1 MASRVLGILT
11 ATALVVG
18 SALVGTA
25 PAAQA
30 AVGDATYFDLAT
42 GANPYG
48 IAAGPDGNLWITETD
63 ANNINRM
70 TPAGVMIRYAIPTLA
85 SQPKGITA
93 GPDGNLWFVEYA
105 GNKVAKIT
113 PQGVITEYPLN
124 TAAAGPQEITVGP
137 DGALWFTMNSVSRI
151 GRITTTGT
159 LSEYSLPTATGPYAI
174 ASGPSGSN
182 TLYVTAVTSNQILVL
197 KTDGSVQ
204 ATLTIPTAAS
214 SPKGITFSN
223 GAAWFTENLGNKI
236 GRVVSA
242 SPTSTT
248 YTVSETALPSTQ
260 NYDSSRAPLGIT
272 NGPGDTVWYV
282 GAGNTATGGSSGS
295 RIGQMNMM
303 GAVVGEYLM
312 TPAGAIS
319 VTQGPDGNM
328 WVTFGSS
335 NKVGK
340 VITGQVPV
348 MTTAPAITPATGVQ
362 SGTAVTVDN
371 GTWSPT
377 PSSYSYAWQQCAD
390 AGATSCTGIP
400 GATSNSYT
408 PTTSDAGK
416 YLRASVT
423 PINAGGSGTAA
434 YSNVIAVASLAP
446 LPANQARVGSN
457 VVASLSAPSSIKRK
471 ATGTFRVTF
480 TSTTVQGTVT
490 IQVARGSKNY
500 RIAQNVPVTGGQVTA
515 RWKVPKKATTGTWNV
530 TATFTPTP
538 NTAFQA
544 GTMRTQTRVRT
555 SN

>member
-1 MASRVLGILT
+1 MASRVLGMLS
-11 ATALVVG
+11 ATALIAG
-18 SALVGTA
+18 TALVGVA

-70 TPAGVMIRYAIPTLA
+70 TTAGVMIRYAIPTLA

-124 TAAAGPQEITVGP
+124 TTAAGPQEITVGP
-137 DGALWFTMNSVSRI
+137 DGALWFTMNSVSKI

-174 ASGPSGSN
+174 ASGPSGS
-182 TLYVTAVTSNQILVL
+182 TVLYVTAVTSNQILVI

-204 ATLTIPTAAS
+204 ATNTIPTAAS
-214 SPKGITFSN
+214 SPKGITYAN
-223 GAAWFTENLGNKI
+223 GAAWFTENLGNKL
-236 GRVVSA
+236 GRVVTASA
-242 SPTSTT
+242 TSTT
-248 YTVSETALPSTQ
+248 YTLSEIALPSSN
-260 NYDSSRAPLGIT
+260 NYDSSRAPLGIAT
-272 NGPGDTVWYV
+272 GPADTVWYV
-282 GAGNTATGGSSGS
+282 GAGNTSTGGSSGS
-295 RIGQMNMM
+295 RIGQMSKD
-303 GAVVGEYLM
+303 GAIVGEYLL

-362 SGTAVTVDN
+362 SGTALTVDN
-371 GTWSPT
+371 GAWSPT
-377 PSSYSYAWQQCAD
+377 PTSYSYAWQLCID
-390 AGATSCTGIP
+390 SGATSCTGIS
-400 GATSNSYT
+400 GATSNTYT
-408 PTTSDAGK
+408 PVTTDAGK
-416 YLRASVT
+416 YVRAAVT
-423 PINAGGSGTAA
+423 PLNSGGAGTAA
-434 YSNVIAVASLAP
+434 YSNVVAVASLAP
-446 LPANQARVGSN
+446 LPGNQARVGNN
-457 VVASLSAPSSIKRK
+457 VVASLTAPSSIKQK
-471 ATGTFRVTF
+471 KSGTFRVTF
-480 TSTTVQGTVT
+480 TSTSVQGTVT
-490 IQVARGSKNY
+490 IQVAKGSKLY
-500 RIAQNVPVTGGQVTA
+500 KIANNAPVTGGVVSA
-515 RWKVPKKATTGTWNV
+515 SWKVPKKAKTGTWTV
-530 TATFTPTP
+530 TASFTPTP
-538 NTAFQA
+538 STAFQA
-544 GTMRTQTRVRT
+544 GTMKT
-555 SN
+555 STKVKK

>member
-1 MASRVLGILT
+1 MLSVTALVA
-11 ATALVVG
+11 ATALVGV
-18 SALVGTA
+18 A

-70 TPAGVMIRYAIPTLA
+70 TTAGVMIRYAIPTLA

-113 PQGVITEYPLN
+113 PQGVITEYALN

-137 DGALWFTMNSVSRI
+137 DGALWFTMNSVSKI

-182 TLYVTAVTSNQILVL
+182 VLYVTAVTSNQILVI

-204 ATLTIPTAAS
+204 ATNTIPTAAS
-214 SPKGITFSN
+214 SPKGITYAN
-223 GAAWFTENLGNKI
+223 GAAWFTENLGNKL
-236 GRVVSA
+236 GRLVTASA
-242 SPTSTT
+242 SSTT
-248 YTVSETALPSTQ
+248 YTLSEIALPSSN
-260 NYDSSRAPLGIT
+260 NYDSSRAPLGIAT
-272 NGPGDTVWYV
+272 GPADTVWYV
-282 GAGNTATGGSSGS
+282 GAGNTSTGGSSGS
-295 RIGQMNMM
+295 RIGQMSKD
-303 GAVVGEYLM
+303 GAIVGEYLL

-348 MTTAPAITPATGVQ
+348 MTTAPAITPTTGVQ
-362 SGTAVTVDN
+362 AGTALTVDN
-371 GTWSPT
+371 GAWSPT
-377 PSSYSYAWQQCAD
+377 PSSYSYTWQLCAD
-390 AGATSCTGIP
+390 SGATSCTGIS
-400 GATSNSYT
+400 GATTNSYT
-408 PTTSDAGK
+408 PVTTDAGK
-416 YLRASVT
+416 YVRAAVT
-423 PINAGGSGTAA
+423 PLNSGGAGTAA
-434 YSNVIAVASLAP
+434 YSNVVAVASLAP
-446 LPANQARVGSN
+446 LPGNQARVGNN
-457 VVASLSAPSSIKRK
+457 VVASLTAPSSIKLK
-471 ATGTFRVTF
+471 KTGTFRVTF

-490 IQVARGSKNY
+490 IQVAKGSKLY
-500 RIAQNVPVTGGQVTA
+500 KIANNAPVSGGVVSAT
-515 RWKVPKKATTGTWNV
+515 WKVPKKAKTGTWTV

-538 NTAFQA
+538 STAFQA
-544 GTMRTQTRVRT
+544 GTMRTDTKVKK
-555 SN
+555 

>member
-1 MASRVLGILT
+1 MLSVTALLA
-11 ATALVVG
+11 ATALVGV
-18 SALVGTA
+18 A

-70 TPAGVMIRYAIPTLA
+70 TTAGVMIRYAIPTLA

-113 PQGVITEYPLN
+113 PQGVITEYALN
-124 TAAAGPQEITVGP
+124 TTAAGPQEITVGP
-137 DGALWFTMNSVSRI
+137 DGALWFTMNSVSKI

-182 TLYVTAVTSNQILVL
+182 VLYVTAVTSNQILVI

-204 ATLTIPTAAS
+204 ATNTIPTAAS
-214 SPKGITFSN
+214 SPKGITYAN
-223 GAAWFTENLGNKI
+223 GAAWFTENLGNKL
-236 GRVVSA
+236 GRVVTASA
-242 SPTSTT
+242 TSTT
-248 YTVSETALPSTQ
+248 YTLSEIALPSSN
-260 NYDSSRAPLGIT
+260 NYDSSRAPLGIAT
-272 NGPGDTVWYV
+272 GPADTVWYV
-282 GAGNTATGGSSGS
+282 GAGNTSTGGSSGS
-295 RIGQMNMM
+295 RIGQMSKD
-303 GAVVGEYLM
+303 GAIVGEYLL

-348 MTTAPAITPATGVQ
+348 MTTAPAITPTTGVQ
-362 SGTAVTVDN
+362 AGTALTVDN
-371 GTWSPT
+371 GAWSPT
-377 PSSYSYAWQQCAD
+377 PSSYSYTWQLCAD
-390 AGATSCTGIP
+390 SGATSCTGIS
-400 GATSNSYT
+400 GATTNSYT
-408 PTTSDAGK
+408 PVTTDAGK
-416 YLRASVT
+416 YVRAAVT
-423 PINAGGSGTAA
+423 PLNSGGAGTAA
-434 YSNVIAVASLAP
+434 YSNVVAVASLAP
-446 LPANQARVGSN
+446 LPGNQARVGNN
-457 VVASLSAPSSIKRK
+457 VVASLTAPSSIKLK
-471 ATGTFRVTF
+471 KTGTFRVTF

-490 IQVARGSKNY
+490 IQVAKGSKLY
-500 RIAQNVPVTGGQVTA
+500 KIANNAPVSGGVVSAT
-515 RWKVPKKATTGTWNV
+515 WKVPKKAKTGTWTV

-538 NTAFQA
+538 STAFQA
-544 GTMRTQTRVRT
+544 GTMRTDTKVKK
-555 SN
+555 

>member
-1 MASRVLGILT
+1 MASRVLGMLS
-11 ATALVVG
+11 ATALIAG
-18 SALVGTA
+18 TALVGVA

-70 TPAGVMIRYAIPTLA
+70 TTAGVMIRYAIPTLA

-124 TAAAGPQEITVGP
+124 TTAAGPQEITVGP
-137 DGALWFTMNSVSRI
+137 DGALWFTMNSVSKI

-174 ASGPSGSN
+174 ASGPSGS
-182 TLYVTAVTSNQILVL
+182 TVLYVTAVTSNQILVI

-204 ATLTIPTAAS
+204 ATNTIPTAAS
-214 SPKGITFSN
+214 SPKGITYAN
-223 GAAWFTENLGNKI
+223 GAAWFTENLGNKL
-236 GRVVSA
+236 GRVVTASA
-242 SPTSTT
+242 TSTT
-248 YTVSETALPSTQ
+248 YTLSEIALPSSN
-260 NYDSSRAPLGIT
+260 NYDSSRAPLGIAT
-272 NGPGDTVWYV
+272 GPADTVWYV
-282 GAGNTATGGSSGS
+282 GAGNTSTGGSSGS
-295 RIGQMNMM
+295 RIGQMSKD
-303 GAVVGEYLM
+303 GAIVGEYLL

-362 SGTAVTVDN
+362 SGTALTVDN
-371 GTWSPT
+371 GAWSPT
-377 PSSYSYAWQQCAD
+377 PTSYSYAWQLCID
-390 AGATSCTGIP
+390 SGATSCTGIS
-400 GATSNSYT
+400 GATSNTYT
-408 PTTSDAGK
+408 PVTTDAGK
-416 YLRASVT
+416 YVRAAVT
-423 PINAGGSGTAA
+423 PLNSGGAGTAA
-434 YSNVIAVASLAP
+434 YSNVVAVASLAP
-446 LPANQARVGSN
+446 LPGNQARVGNN
-457 VVASLSAPSSIKRK
+457 VVASLTAPSSIKQK
-471 ATGTFRVTF
+471 KSGTFRVTF
-480 TSTTVQGTVT
+480 TSTSVQGTVT
-490 IQVARGSKNY
+490 IQVAKGSKLY
-500 RIAQNVPVTGGQVTA
+500 KIANNAPVTGGVVSA
-515 RWKVPKKATTGTWNV
+515 SWKVPKKAKTGTWTV
-530 TATFTPTP
+530 TASFTPTP
-538 NTAFQA
+538 STAFQA
-544 GTMRTQTRVRT
+544 GTMRTSTKVKK
-555 SN
+555 

>member
-1 MASRVLGILT
+1 MLSVTALLA
-11 ATALVVG
+11 ATALVGV
-18 SALVGTA
+18 A

-70 TPAGVMIRYAIPTLA
+70 TTAGVMIRYAIPTLA

-113 PQGVITEYPLN
+113 PQGVITEYALN

-137 DGALWFTMNSVSRI
+137 DGALWFTMNSVSKI

-182 TLYVTAVTSNQILVL
+182 VLYVTAVTSNQILVI

-204 ATLTIPTAAS
+204 ATNTIPTAAS
-214 SPKGITFSN
+214 SPKGITYAN
-223 GAAWFTENLGNKI
+223 GAAWFTENLGNKL
-236 GRVVSA
+236 GRLVTASA
-242 SPTSTT
+242 SSTT
-248 YTVSETALPSTQ
+248 YTLSEIALPSSN
-260 NYDSSRAPLGIT
+260 NYDSSRAPLGIAT
-272 NGPGDTVWYV
+272 GPADTVWYV
-282 GAGNTATGGSSGS
+282 GAGNTSTGGSSGS
-295 RIGQMNMM
+295 RIGQMSKD
-303 GAVVGEYLM
+303 GAIVGEYLL

-348 MTTAPAITPATGVQ
+348 MTTAPAITPTTGVQ
-362 SGTAVTVDN
+362 AGTALTVDN
-371 GTWSPT
+371 GAWSPT
-377 PSSYSYAWQQCAD
+377 PSSYSYTWQLCAD
-390 AGATSCTGIP
+390 SGATSCTGIS
-400 GATSNSYT
+400 GATTNSYT
-408 PTTSDAGK
+408 PVTTDAGK
-416 YLRASVT
+416 YVRAAVT
-423 PINAGGSGTAA
+423 PLNSGGAGTAA
-434 YSNVIAVASLAP
+434 YSNVVAVASLAP
-446 LPANQARVGSN
+446 LPGNQARVGNN
-457 VVASLSAPSSIKRK
+457 VVASLTAPSSIKLK
-471 ATGTFRVTF
+471 KTGTFRVTF

-490 IQVARGSKNY
+490 IQVAKGSKLY
-500 RIAQNVPVTGGQVTA
+500 KIANNAPVSGGVVSAT
-515 RWKVPKKATTGTWNV
+515 WKVPKKAKTGTWTV

-538 NTAFQA
+538 STAFQA
-544 GTMRTQTRVRT
+544 GTMRTDTKVKK
-555 SN
+555 

>member
-1 MASRVLGILT
+1 MLSVT
-11 ATALVVG
+11 ALLAGTALVGV
-18 SALVGTA
+18 A

-70 TPAGVMIRYAIPTLA
+70 TTAGVMIRYAIPTLA

-113 PQGVITEYPLN
+113 PQGVITEYALN

-137 DGALWFTMNSVSRI
+137 DGALWFTMNSVSKI

-182 TLYVTAVTSNQILVL
+182 VLYVTAVTSNQILVI

-204 ATLTIPTAAS
+204 ATNTIPTAAS
-214 SPKGITFSN
+214 SPKGITYAN
-223 GAAWFTENLGNKI
+223 GAAWFTENLGNKL
-236 GRVVSA
+236 GRLVTASA
-242 SPTSTT
+242 SSTT
-248 YTVSETALPSTQ
+248 YTLSEIALPSSN
-260 NYDSSRAPLGIT
+260 NYDSSRAPLGIAT
-272 NGPGDTVWYV
+272 GPADTVWYV
-282 GAGNTATGGSSGS
+282 GAGNTSTGGSSGS
-295 RIGQMNMM
+295 RIGQMSKD
-303 GAVVGEYLM
+303 GAIVGEYLL

-348 MTTAPAITPATGVQ
+348 MTTAPAITPTTGVQ
-362 SGTAVTVDN
+362 AGTALTVDN
-371 GTWSPT
+371 GAWSPT
-377 PSSYSYAWQQCAD
+377 PSSYSYTWQLCAD
-390 AGATSCTGIP
+390 SGATSCTGIS
-400 GATSNSYT
+400 GATTNTYT
-408 PTTSDAGK
+408 PVTTDAGK
-416 YLRASVT
+416 YVRAAVT
-423 PINAGGSGTAA
+423 PLNSGGAGTAA
-434 YSNVIAVASLAP
+434 YSNVVAVASLAP
-446 LPANQARVGSN
+446 LPGNQARVGNN
-457 VVASLSAPSSIKRK
+457 VVASLTAPSSIKLK
-471 ATGTFRVTF
+471 KTGTFRVTF

-490 IQVARGSKNY
+490 IQVAKGSKLY
-500 RIAQNVPVTGGQVTA
+500 KIANNAPVSGGVVSAT
-515 RWKVPKKATTGTWNV
+515 WKVPKKAKTGTWTV
-530 TATFTPTP
+530 TASFTPTP
-538 NTAFQA
+538 STAFQA
-544 GTMRTQTRVRT
+544 GTMRTDTKVKK
-555 SN
+555 

>member
-1 MASRVLGILT
+1 MLSVT
-11 ATALVVG
+11 ALIAGTALVGV
-18 SALVGTA
+18 A

-48 IAAGPDGNLWITETD
+48 IAAGADGNLWITETD

-70 TPAGVMIRYAIPTLA
+70 TTAGVMIRYAIPTLA

-137 DGALWFTMNSVSRI
+137 DGALWFTMNSVSKI

-174 ASGPSGSN
+174 AAGPSGSN
-182 TLYVTAVTSNQILVL
+182 VLYVTAVTSNQILVI

-204 ATLTIPTAAS
+204 ATNTIPTAAS

-223 GAAWFTENLGNKI
+223 GAAWFTENLGNRI
-236 GRVVSA
+236 GRLVSA
-242 SPTSTT
+242 SATSTT
-248 YTVSETALPSTQ
+248 YTLSEIALPSSN

-272 NGPGDTVWYV
+272 TGPADTVWYV
-282 GAGNTATGGSSGS
+282 GAGNTSTGGSSGS
-295 RIGQMNMM
+295 RIGQMNKD
-303 GAVVGEYLM
+303 GAVVGEYLL

-348 MTTAPAITPATGVQ
+348 MTTAPAVTPTTGVQ
-362 SGTAVTVDN
+362 AGTALTVDN
-371 GTWSPT
+371 GAWSPT
-377 PSSYSYAWQQCAD
+377 PSSYSYAWQLCAD
-390 AGATSCTGIP
+390 SGATSCSGIA
-400 GATSNSYT
+400 GATTNTYT
-408 PTTSDAGK
+408 PVTTDAGK
-416 YLRASVT
+416 YVRASVT
-423 PINAGGSGTAA
+423 PLNSGGAGTAA
-434 YSNVIAVASLAP
+434 YSNVVAVASLAP

-457 VVASLSAPSSIKRK
+457 VVASLTAPSSTKRRN
-471 ATGTFRVTF
+471 TGTFRVTF
-480 TSTTVQGTVT
+480 TSTSVQGTVS
-490 IQVARGSKNY
+490 IQVARGSKLY
-500 RIAQNVPVTGGQVTA
+500 RIATNRPVTGGVVSATW
-515 RWKVPKKATTGTWNV
+515 RVPKKATTGRWTV
-530 TATFTPTP
+530 TASFTPTP
-538 NTAFQA
+538 STAFQA
-544 GTMRTQTRVRT
+544 GTMRASTRVT
-555 SN
+555 K

>member
-1 MASRVLGILT
+1 MASRVLGMLS
-11 ATALVVG
+11 ATALIAG
-18 SALVGTA
+18 TALVGVA

-70 TPAGVMIRYAIPTLA
+70 TTAGVMIRYAIPTLA

-124 TAAAGPQEITVGP
+124 TTAAGPQEITVGP
-137 DGALWFTMNSVSRI
+137 DGALWFTMNSVSKI

-174 ASGPSGSN
+174 ASGPSGS
-182 TLYVTAVTSNQILVL
+182 TVLYVTAVTSNQILVI

-204 ATLTIPTAAS
+204 ATNTIPTAAS
-214 SPKGITFSN
+214 SPKGITYAN
-223 GAAWFTENLGNKI
+223 GAAWFTENLGNKL
-236 GRVVSA
+236 GRVVTASA
-242 SPTSTT
+242 TSTT
-248 YTVSETALPSTQ
+248 YTLSEIALPSS
-260 NYDSSRAPLGIT
+260 NSYDSSRAPLGIAT
-272 NGPGDTVWYV
+272 GPADTVWYV
-282 GAGNTATGGSSGS
+282 GAGNTSTGGSSGS
-295 RIGQMNMM
+295 RIGQMSKD
-303 GAVVGEYLM
+303 GAIVGEYLL

-362 SGTAVTVDN
+362 SGTALTVDN
-371 GTWSPT
+371 GAWSPT
-377 PSSYSYAWQQCAD
+377 PTSYSYAWQLCID
-390 AGATSCTGIP
+390 SGATSCTGIS
-400 GATSNSYT
+400 GATSNTYT
-408 PTTSDAGK
+408 PVTTDAGK
-416 YLRASVT
+416 YVRAAVT
-423 PINAGGSGTAA
+423 PLNSGGAGTAA
-434 YSNVIAVASLAP
+434 YSNVVAVASLAP
-446 LPANQARVGSN
+446 LPGNQARVGNN
-457 VVASLSAPSSIKRK
+457 VVASLTAPSSIKQK
-471 ATGTFRVTF
+471 KSGTFRVTF
-480 TSTTVQGTVT
+480 TSTSVQGTVT
-490 IQVARGSKNY
+490 IQVAKGSKLY
-500 RIAQNVPVTGGQVTA
+500 KIANNAPVTGGVVSA
-515 RWKVPKKATTGTWNV
+515 SWKVPKKAKTGTWTV
-530 TATFTPTP
+530 TASFTPTP
-538 NTAFQA
+538 STAFQA
-544 GTMRTQTRVRT
+544 GTMKT
-555 SN
+555 STKVKK

>member
-1 MASRVLGILT
+1 MLSVT
-11 ATALVVG
+11 ALLAGTALVGV
-18 SALVGTA
+18 A

-70 TPAGVMIRYAIPTLA
+70 TTAGVMIRYAIPTLA

-113 PQGVITEYPLN
+113 PQGVITEYALN
-124 TAAAGPQEITVGP
+124 TTAAGPQEITVGP
-137 DGALWFTMNSVSRI
+137 DGALWFTMNSVSKI

-182 TLYVTAVTSNQILVL
+182 VLYVTAVTSNQILVI

-204 ATLTIPTAAS
+204 ATNTIPTAAS
-214 SPKGITFSN
+214 SPKGITYAN
-223 GAAWFTENLGNKI
+223 GAAWFTENLGNKL
-236 GRVVSA
+236 GRLVTASA
-242 SPTSTT
+242 SSTT
-248 YTVSETALPSTQ
+248 YTLSEIALPSSN
-260 NYDSSRAPLGIT
+260 NYDSSRAPLGIAT
-272 NGPGDTVWYV
+272 GPADTVWYV
-282 GAGNTATGGSSGS
+282 GAGNTSTGGSSGS
-295 RIGQMNMM
+295 RIGQMSKD
-303 GAVVGEYLM
+303 GAIVGEYLL

-348 MTTAPAITPATGVQ
+348 MTTAPAITPNTGVQ
-362 SGTAVTVDN
+362 AGTALTVDN
-371 GTWSPT
+371 GAWSPT
-377 PSSYSYAWQQCAD
+377 PSSYSYTWQLCAD
-390 AGATSCTGIP
+390 SGATSCTGIA
-400 GATSNSYT
+400 GATTNTYT
-408 PTTSDAGK
+408 PVTTDAGK
-416 YLRASVT
+416 YVRAAVT
-423 PINAGGSGTAA
+423 PLNSGGAGTAA
-434 YSNVIAVASLAP
+434 YSNVVAVASLAP
-446 LPANQARVGSN
+446 LPGNQARVGNN
-457 VVASLSAPSSIKRK
+457 VVASLTAPSSIKLK
-471 ATGTFRVTF
+471 KTGTFRVTF

-490 IQVARGSKNY
+490 IQVAKGSKLY
-500 RIAQNVPVTGGQVTA
+500 KIANNAPVSGGVVSAT
-515 RWKVPKKATTGTWNV
+515 WKVPKKAKTGTWTV

-538 NTAFQA
+538 STAFQA
-544 GTMRTQTRVRT
+544 GTMRTDTKVKK
-555 SN
+555 